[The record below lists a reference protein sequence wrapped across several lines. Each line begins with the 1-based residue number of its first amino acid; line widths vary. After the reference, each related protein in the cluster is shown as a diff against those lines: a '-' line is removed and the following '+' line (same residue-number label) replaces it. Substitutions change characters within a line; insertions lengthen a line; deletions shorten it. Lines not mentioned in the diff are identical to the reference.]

1 MATPTRKPRKT
12 QAEWQKLVHDFAT
25 AGLSVTEF
33 CKSREVSYPSFSKW
47 RAALQDGAK
56 KTLTPSPDFLE
67 LSAPCSATNVS
78 LPDHY
83 EIELVLGDNVILR
96 IRRAS

>member
-12 QAEWQKLVHDFAT
+12 RAEWQKLVNDFAT

-47 RAALQDGAK
+47 RVALQERPK
-56 KTLTPSPDFLE
+56 KRPASSPDFLE
-67 LSAPCSATNVS
+67 LSAPSPATNVRF
-78 LPDHY
+78 PDHY
-83 EIELVLGDNVILR
+83 EIELALGDQVILR
-96 IRRAS
+96 IRRAT